1 MPRVPEMARAR
12 ASIIIPAYNE
22 AGTIEWVLTELGRVL
37 DDCEVIVVDD
47 GSTDG
52 TAEIAASCSDR
63 IPGELRI
70 ITQPQNT
77 GKGAAVRRGLS
88 ESVGEVVCIQDAD
101 LEYHPD
107 DLPSLLEPVLDG
119 RADVI
124 YGTRFRGSGTM
135 QMHRFTNMLANRFL
149 STMTNILFNTTISD
163 METGYKVFRGDLVR
177 SFDLVSNDFRIEPEL
192 TARVL
197 KTPEVVFWERPISYF
212 ARTGKQGKKIGLTD
226 GLLAIWALLLFRLK

>member
-1 MPRVPEMARAR
+1 MARAR

-119 RADVI
+119 RADVV